1 VKVRREQTRHSRAV
15 LLRRAV
21 SRNETTRAAT
31 PSPAPVTSLS
41 PSPAKVAAPAAG
53 PAPVV
58 AAASVVRVSDTS
70 PINRELSLLAFNRRV
85 LALAEDAGVPLLER
99 LRFLCIVGSNLDEFF
114 EIRVA
119 GLKEQLRA
127 KMPPAGMTLQSMRT
141 LLTEVSADARK
152 LIDDQYRLLNLQIL
166 PALAENGVRLLG
178 RADRSPAE
186 RGWVADF
193 FLREVRPLLTPIG
206 LDPAHPFPQIVNKSL
221 NFIVELSGR
230 DAFGRDTAI
239 AVVKAPRLLPRV
251 IKLPRE
257 IAEADNE
264 FLLLSSVMHAHLA
277 DLFPGREIVSF
288 SQFRVTRDADLW
300 IDEEEVK
307 NLRQALQGELP
318 QRQFGV
324 PLRLEVA
331 DTCPDHLARFLL
343 TQFELADDD
352 LYRCAGP
359 VNIMR
364 LASLIDQVEIDAL
377 KYPPF
382 VPGPPDRLIGEPDI
396 LAAIRQRDILLH
408 HPYQSFEPVVEF
420 IRRAADDPDV
430 VAIKQTVYRTG
441 VNSALME
448 SLIHAAERGKE
459 VTVVVELMARF
470 DEEANINWAEKLEHA
485 GAQVVYGVFGLKT
498 HAKLALLLRRERDAA
513 GTSRLVPYAHLGTG
527 NYHPRTTRLYSDFG
541 LLTADP
547 DICADVNEVFLHIT
561 SLAKASKLKR
571 LLLAPFTMH
580 RRVIDLIRRETK
592 HANEGRPARIKAK
605 MNALLE
611 EGVIR
616 ALQAASQAGVQI
628 DLIVRGACALRPGVP
643 GFSDNIR
650 VRSILGRFLEHH
662 RVWYFENGGEP
673 DVWLASAD
681 WMGRNLFRRIE
692 VAFPVQDAELKNR
705 VVAEGLDAYLA
716 DNCDAWEL
724 GADGAWTKLKPR
736 GREKAVSAQADLL
749 AMMRGK
755 T

>member
-1 VKVRREQTRHSRAV
+1 V

>member
-1 VKVRREQTRHSRAV
+1 
-15 LLRRAV
+15 
-21 SRNETTRAAT
+21 
-31 PSPAPVTSLS
+31 
-41 PSPAKVAAPAAG
+41 
-53 PAPVV
+53 
-58 AAASVVRVSDTS
+58 
-70 PINRELSLLAFNRRV
+70 
-85 LALAEDAGVPLLER
+85 
-99 LRFLCIVGSNLDEFF
+99 
-114 EIRVA
+114 
-119 GLKEQLRA
+119 
-127 KMPPAGMTLQSMRT
+127 
-141 LLTEVSADARK
+141 
-152 LIDDQYRLLNLQIL
+152 
-166 PALAENGVRLLG
+166 
-178 RADRSPAE
+178 
-186 RGWVADF
+186 
-193 FLREVRPLLTPIG
+193 
-206 LDPAHPFPQIVNKSL
+206 
-221 NFIVELSGR
+221 LSGR
-230 DAFGRDTAI
+230 DAFGRDTTI

-251 IKLPRE
+251 IKLPQE
-257 IAEADNE
+257 IADADNE
-264 FLLLSSVMHAHLA
+264 FLLLSSVMHAHLR
-277 DLFPGREIVSF
+277 DLFPGRDIVAY

-318 QRQFGV
+318 QRQFGI

-331 DTCPDHLARFLL
+331 STCPDHLARFLL
-343 TQFELADDD
+343 TQFELTDDD
-352 LYRCAGP
+352 LYRCEGP

-364 LASLIDQVEIDAL
+364 LVSMIDQIETDTL

-382 VPGPPDRLIGEPDI
+382 LPGKPKRLQGETDI
-396 LAAIRQRDILLH
+396 LAAIRQHDILLH

-448 SLIHAAERGKE
+448 ALVQAASRGKE

-498 HAKLALLLRRERDAA
+498 HAKLALLLRRERDAQ

-527 NYHPRTTRLYSDFG
+527 NYHPRTTALYSDFG

-547 DICADVNEVFLHIT
+547 DLCADVNEVFLHIT
-561 SLAKASKLKR
+561 SLAKAAKLKR

-580 RRVIDLIRRETK
+580 KRVIEMIRRETK
-592 HANEGRPARIKAK
+592 HASEGRPARIKAK

-662 RVWYFENGGEP
+662 RVWYFENGGESE
-673 DVWLASAD
+673 VWLASAD
-681 WMGRNLFRRIE
+681 WMGRNMFRRIE
-692 VAFPVQDAELKNR
+692 VAFPVQDAELKRR
-705 VVAEGLDAYLA
+705 VIDEGLDVYLS

-724 GADGAWTKLKPR
+724 GADGEWTKRKPR
-736 GREKAVSAQADLL
+736 ARERAVSAQNELL
-749 AMMRGK
+749 KRMQGEA